1 MLFYEPHKRD
11 KTILP
16 HDPFKAIIAPRP
28 IGWVTTQ
35 SKDGAVNLAPYSFF
49 NAVADRPPILAF
61 SSVGEKDSL
70 VFARETGEF
79 VWSLP
84 TWDLRHEMN
93 TTSASLPR
101 GENEFV
107 HAGLEMA
114 ACRFVKPPRVAK
126 SPVALE
132 CKVTDIQELKD
143 INGKG
148 IDYWLV
154 LGQVVGV
161 HIDPSFVGEDGVL
174 KITEMK
180 PIARCGYLA
189 DYMVLDDMFKME
201 RPK

>member
-1 MLFYEPHKRD
+1 MLFYTPDNRD
-11 KTILP
+11 RSILR

-28 IGWVTTQ
+28 IGWVSTMGREGTI
-35 SKDGAVNLAPYSFF
+35 NLAPYSFF
-49 NAVADRPPILAF
+49 NAIADNPPLIAF
-61 SSVGEKDSL
+61 SSVGVKDSI

-79 VWSLP
+79 VWNMP

-93 TTSASLPR
+93 ATSASLPR

-114 ACRFVKPPRVAK
+114 PCRLVKPPRVAK

-132 CKVTDIQELKD
+132 CKVTDIQQLKD
-143 INGKG
+143 KDGAG
-148 IDYWLV
+148 IDFWLAI
-154 LGQVVGV
+154 GQVVGV
-161 HIDPSFVGEDGVL
+161 HIDPAYIDDGIL

-189 DYMVLDDMFKME
+189 DYAVLDDLFQME